1 MKMIWGILYK
11 VFTWLSVGSI
21 GFLLCVHDI
30 EAGKLFILVL
40 MILGAMVSVFL
51 AFLFG
56 SLYEEDID
64 ESDDDNE
71 VKVC

>member
-1 MKMIWGILYK
+1 MKKIWGILYK
-11 VFTWLSVGSI
+11 VFTWLSVGLI

-40 MILGAMVSVFL
+40 MVLGAMLSVFL
-51 AFLFG
+51 TFLFG
-56 SLYEEDID
+56 SLYEEDME
-64 ESDDDNE
+64 ESDDE

>member
-11 VFTWLSVGSI
+11 VFTWLSIGLI

-40 MILGAMVSVFL
+40 MILGAMLSVFL

-56 SLYEEDID
+56 SLYED
-64 ESDDDNE
+64 EISDSDENE

>member
-1 MKMIWGILYK
+1 MKKIWEILYK
-11 VFTWLSVGSI
+11 VFTWLSVGLV

-40 MILGAMVSVFL
+40 MVIGAMLSVFL
-51 AFLFG
+51 TFLFG
-56 SLYEEDID
+56 SLYEEDME
-64 ESDDDNE
+64 ESDDE